1 MLKIKQSNHHIA
13 SLNSTPFYMI
23 PYALPIEKEDILLEV
38 KEKINLKS
46 INLHRKFPW
55 AYVNFEKNKN
65 IYSTVSWKIHISAS
79 INNYLDILNEVV
91 DFCLNKEL
99 NFKFIASSNGFNVI
113 NGKQIN
119 PASAGK
125 FIVIYCLNH
134 SIEEILSELD
144 DSLSKYEGPYILS
157 DRQYKNSQVLY
168 YRYGEYL
175 PVSLLAEEG
184 HIENYIFD
192 NKFSLKQDIR
202 KPYYKIFDW
211 VKDID
216 LSNTVEEYSYLLEK
230 YQIDTII
237 SNRGS
242 MTCYSGFNRLT
253 GEHVFIKEARKLL
266 GLDTAR
272 LYSRDRIRKE
282 YIFLKDMKHL
292 NVSAKPIELIEEGG
306 NTYLVEEFIDGK
318 VLTEWLSLNNFLYRS
333 NCSKEERE
341 EFLTKINKVM
351 LGILENFNK
360 VVALDIYI
368 NDVSAN
374 NILIDEDLNVKFID
388 FEYAFYKDEKDVA
401 EVYTPGFAADEGLSK
416 LDSEINKLEKIITY
430 LFIPFNNMYILSRE
444 KRFDLIKWYL
454 NEYSDFLPNES
465 RILLTKI
472 LNKELHSFNEFLNF
486 ESNTDTGVEYFM
498 NLKSTSEIIK
508 ESIEG
513 IIQSFNSDIID
524 INNYLFPA
532 DPQLYNTNMYSLSHG
547 CFGIL
552 YALFK
557 LGKTYDFDYKDIEHR
572 CLEIAM
578 PKLLI
583 TKSIPKGLFM
593 GLSGISWALLEL
605 GYTEIA
611 ESLLIESNN
620 IENIK
625 RFDYFYGLSGILL
638 TNMKFYLE
646 TQNEYYKET
655 SKKIYN
661 RLKELNANDI
671 SDNSFGEGFSGIA
684 LTLSYYSVLFNDLDS
699 LATSKKYLDIELS
712 RCKYDDREK
721 VGINREGEKS
731 DITVF
736 SPYVYDGIAGV
747 GITLIRLYKITK
759 EENYLIQ
766 LNKII
771 ESSLFDITLFPTYM
785 RGFSGLMDFLMDT
798 LFVVKDTNMRNKI
811 LETLKRLSKNLQLF
825 YNNEE
830 QLFFGEQLF
839 KLSTDLTA
847 GTAGISLTLERYR
860 KLIENRQLIPSDMFY
875 LDKELSIF
883 KETTVN
889 EDFVNFE

>member
-1 MLKIKQSNHHIA
+1 MLKIKQSNHHAA

-38 KEKINLKS
+38 KEKINLNS

-55 AYVNFEKNKN
+55 AYVNFDKNKN
-65 IYSTVSWKIHISAS
+65 IHSTMSWKIHISAS
-79 INNYLDILNEVV
+79 IDNYLDILNEVI
-91 DFCLNKEL
+91 DFCINKKL

-125 FIVIYCLNH
+125 FIVIYCLEH
-134 SIEEILSELD
+134 SLEEILAELD
-144 DSLSKYEGPYILS
+144 HSLSKYEGPYILS

-184 HIENYIFD
+184 HIENYVFD
-192 NKFSLKQDIR
+192 NKFELTQDTR

-216 LSNTVEEYSYLLEK
+216 LSNTVEEHSYLLEK
-230 YQIDTII
+230 YQIDNIV

-242 MTCYSGFNRLT
+242 MTCYSGVNKLT
-253 GEHVFIKEARKLL
+253 GEPVFVKEARKLL

-272 LYSRDRIRKE
+272 LYSRDRVRKE
-282 YIFLKDMKHL
+282 YIFLQDMEHL
-292 NVSAKPIELIEEGG
+292 NVSAKPIEIIEEGG

-351 LGILENFNK
+351 VGILENFSK
-360 VVALDIYI
+360 VVALGIFI

-374 NILIDEDLNVKFID
+374 NILIDENLNVKFID
-388 FEYAFYKDEKDVA
+388 FEYAFYKNEEDVA
-401 EVYTPGFAADEGLSK
+401 EVYTPGFAAEEGLSR

-430 LFIPFNNMYILSRE
+430 LFIPFNNMYNLSDE
-444 KRFDLIKWYL
+444 KRFTLIKWYL
-454 NEYSDFLPNES
+454 NEYGGYLPNES
-465 RILLTKI
+465 KILLTKI
-472 LNKELHSFNEFLNF
+472 LNKDIHTFSEFMNF
-486 ESNTDTGVEYFM
+486 EGDIDTDVKYFM
-498 NLKSTSEIIK
+498 NFKSNSEIIK
-508 ESIEG
+508 DSIKG

-557 LGKTYDFDYKDIEHR
+557 LVKTYDFDYKNIERR

-583 TKSIPKGLFM
+583 SKNLPKGLYM
-593 GLSGISWALLEL
+593 GISGISWGLLEL

-611 ESLLIESNN
+611 ESLLLQSNE
-620 IENIK
+620 IDNIK
-625 RFDYFYGLSGILL
+625 RIDYFYGLSGILL

-646 TQNEYYKET
+646 TRNKYYKET

-661 RLKELNANDI
+661 RLKELNPNDI
-671 SDNSFGEGFSGIA
+671 NDNSFGEGFSGVA
-684 LTLSYYSVLFNDLDS
+684 LTLAYYSVLFNDPDS

-712 RCKYDDREK
+712 RCKYDDRGK
-721 VGINREGEKS
+721 IGINREGEKS
-731 DITVF
+731 DLVVF
-736 SPYVYDGIAGV
+736 SPYIYDGIAGV
-747 GITLIRLYKITK
+747 GLTIIRLYKITK

-785 RGFSGLMDFLMDT
+785 RGISGLMDFLMDA
-798 LFVVKDTNMRNKI
+798 LFVVEDINIRNKI
-811 LETLKRLSKNLQLF
+811 MGTLERLSKNLQLF
-825 YNNEE
+825 YKGRE

-847 GTAGISLTLERYR
+847 GTAGIILTLERYR
-860 KLIENRQLIPSDMFY
+860 KLKEKRCLVPSEMFY

-883 KETTVN
+883 KETTVI
-889 EDFVNFE
+889 